1 MQLSPEERRRIY
13 EEEKARMEAE
23 QRQRMAAGGSSTG
36 LEPNVAAL
44 LCYLGFWITGIIFLV
59 IEQQNRFVRFHAL
72 QSIVA
77 FGALTVAAVL
87 LGWVPFVGPVV
98 RALLGVLVF
107 VLWVVLMIKAH
118 QGELYRVPLAGQV
131 AEGIL
136 PADWR
141 AGKAEPGEGQEAS
154 GPTATERSAGPPESG
169 EALSPPTSARVDA
182 ARVPAEGRFARTR
195 GGRVAG
201 YGVAIFFHV
210 VLLVFFTSFH
220 RYIAWYH
227 TEADGSIMRLP
238 LLTDDYFTFLPVLVT
253 ALTIAIAAYV
263 VMIIHDNYWLH
274 EVIRI
279 TLAGIGVAVIVNLL
293 AIFPFDFGV
302 IPDPRIAGIMPGLVT
317 AVLVVI
323 AVGLGISAL
332 VRFIRLM
339 VRMAQ

>member
-1 MQLSPEERRRIY
+1 MQLSPEEKRRIY
-13 EEEKARMEAE
+13 EEEKTRMEAE
-23 QRQRMAAGGSSTG
+23 QKQRMTAGGSSTG

-72 QSIVA
+72 QSIVT
-77 FGALTVAAVL
+77 FGALTVAAFL
-87 LGWVPFVGPVV
+87 LGWIPFVGPVL

-107 VLWVVLMIKAH
+107 VLWIVLMIKAH
-118 QGELYRVPLAGQV
+118 QGELHRVPLAGQV

-141 AGKAEPGEGQEAS
+141 VGRTEQGDRQETSGLTASEESGE
-154 GPTATERSAGPPESG
+154 PPESG
-169 EALSPPTSARVDA
+169 GASSPSASAKADDA
-182 ARVPAEGRFARTR
+182 RRPAEGRFARTR

-201 YGVAIFFHV
+201 YGVAIFFNLV
-210 VLLVFFTSFH
+210 FLVFFTSFH

-227 TEADGSIMRLP
+227 TGPDGTINRLP
-238 LLTDDYFTFLPVLVT
+238 LLTGDYFTFLPVLVT
-253 ALTIAIAAYV
+253 ALVITIAAYV

-274 EVIRI
+274 EVIHI

-302 IPDPRIAGIMPGLVT
+302 IPDPRIAAIMPGIVT
-317 AVLVVI
+317 AALVVV
-323 AVGLGISAL
+323 AVALGISAL

-339 VRMAQ
+339 VRVAQ